1 MNLKYS
7 ANGMNTLTDLAPLSS
22 GAGGLLVAGVGAD
35 EQLADQEEL
44 DDDVEAL
51 IVSMDGTTAEHL
63 FLSAQRRVR

>member
-7 ANGMNTLTDLAPLSS
+7 ANGMNTLIDVSALSG
-22 GAGGLLVAGVGAD
+22 GAGGLLIAGPGAD
-35 EQLADQEEL
+35 EQLADQEEP